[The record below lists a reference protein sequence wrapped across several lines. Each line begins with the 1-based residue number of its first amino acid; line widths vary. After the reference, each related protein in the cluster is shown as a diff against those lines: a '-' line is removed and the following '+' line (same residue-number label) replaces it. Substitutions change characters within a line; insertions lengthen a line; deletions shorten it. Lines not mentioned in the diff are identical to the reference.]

1 MSENNKVGEKTVDEL
16 IAEIRAQLISLR
28 DVPISGIVAAGKY
41 IEWKLRELEQAV
53 RAIEAKY
60 DYARHAATALYK
72 RGGAM
77 RARQLEYFKDRTCVK
92 LQASKEAE
100 AAFDAV
106 LGEVARH
113 DKPQQATL
121 ALGRKEA

>member
-1 MSENNKVGEKTVDEL
+1 MSENKVGEKTVDEL

-41 IEWKLRELEQAV
+41 IEFKLRELEQAV

-77 RARQLEYFKDRTCVK
+77 RARQLEYFKDRTHGK

-113 DKPQQATL
+113 GKPQQATL
-121 ALGRKEA
+121 ALGGKEA